1 MSKFLLIAKRE
12 YLSQVRKKTFL
23 LLTLLAPFLLLVFT
37 LFLTFIFQ
45 SNESKVKLTVVNS
58 NSSQIKFENTD
69 FLEVEYIKEDAKNK
83 LISKLI
89 QSETSQALLIIPNEK
104 VLVKLND
111 KNSLQLYTNHAVPR
125 SVHYEIKQQ
134 VAEYIKKLR
143 LKNLGIDVKQ
153 YEEIQ
158 PNIIL
163 NELNIKSSEH
173 LEEADQMVKQIFSY
187 VLMYV
192 TFMFTIIYG
201 TRVMRNILEEK
212 NNRVVEIIISS
223 VKPIELML
231 GKILGTTFVALTQFI
246 IWIVMTLI
254 LLKLI
259 DVGIASHTSNL
270 ITSNYLQSIPLEE
283 ISKIT
288 ASLWKLNYS
297 FIIFVFLFY
306 FFFGYLFYSSFFAA
320 IGSAVDSET
329 ETSQFTPLLILPLT
343 LSVYASISVINNP
356 SGDVS
361 YWLSIFPVTSPI
373 IMNSRVSFGIP
384 TSELLISMLILILST
399 IGMMY
404 LASKIYRT
412 GILMYG
418 KKTTYK
424 EIFKWIKYK

>member
-1 MSKFLLIAKRE
+1 MKFFLIAKRE
-12 YLSQVRKKTFL
+12 YLSQVRKKSFVF
-23 LLTLLAPFLLLVFT
+23 LTLLAPFLLLVFV
-37 LFLTFIFQ
+37 LLLTYIFQ
-45 SNESKVKLTVVNS
+45 SNESKVKLTVVTNNETSVNFKNS
-58 NSSQIKFENTD
+58 EV
-69 FLEVEYIKEDAKNK
+69 LEVKYVKEDSKNE
-83 LISKLI
+83 LISELI
-89 QSETSQALLIIPNEK
+89 NSEDSQAILIIPNEQK
-104 VLVKLND
+104 LVKFNGQ
-111 KNSLQLYTNHAVPR
+111 NNFQLYVNHIVPR
-125 SVHYEIKQQ
+125 SVHDEIKQQ
-134 VAEYIKKLR
+134 LSEHIKKLR
-143 LKNLGIDVKQ
+143 LKNLGIEVQQ
-153 YEEIQ
+153 YEKIQ
-158 PNIIL
+158 PNIVL
-163 NELNIKSSEH
+163 NEMNIKNSEN
-173 LEEADQMVKQIFSY
+173 LEETDQMVKQIFSY
-187 VLMYV
+187 LLMYV

-246 IWIVMTLI
+246 IWILMTLF
-254 LLKLI
+254 LLKLV
-259 DVGIASHTSNL
+259 DFGITNNISNLMTSN
-270 ITSNYLQSIPLEE
+270 SLQSIPFNE

-288 ASLWKLNYS
+288 SSLWKLNYP

-361 YWLSIFPVTSPI
+361 YWLSILPVTSPI
-373 IMNSRVSFGIP
+373 IMNSRVTFGIP
-384 TSELLISMLILILST
+384 TSELIVSMLILVIST
-399 IGMMY
+399 IGMMF

-424 EIFKWIKYK
+424 EVFKWLKYK